1 MHHETSRFVYHQKGV
16 VFVND
21 VERNIFGYDFMLVAR
36 AIHHYG
42 DYVVGLYAVVR
53 FDGSPVGKDAT
64 SLCSLLYAV
73 A

>member
-1 MHHETSRFVYHQKGV
+1 
-16 VFVND
+16 
-21 VERNIFGYDFMLVAR
+21 MLVAR